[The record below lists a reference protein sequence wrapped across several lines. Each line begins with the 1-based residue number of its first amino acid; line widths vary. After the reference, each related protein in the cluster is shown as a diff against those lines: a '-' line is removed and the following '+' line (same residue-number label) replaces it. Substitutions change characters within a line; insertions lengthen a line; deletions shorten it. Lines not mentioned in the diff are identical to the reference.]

1 MRLFPKMPGNTNFW
15 RKWNVFWIMFTGS
28 CLLARRFFEAVPEVV
43 DSAED
48 LMWFGFGGLALGFI
62 VQFFQGRK

>member
-1 MRLFPKMPGNTNFW
+1 MRLFPKIPGDAGFW
-15 RKWNVFWIMFTGS
+15 RKWNVFWIMFTGA
-28 CLLARRFFEAVPEVV
+28 CLLTRRFFENVPEVV
-43 DSAED
+43 DNAED